1 MLIYCERKKHCL
13 FAENT
18 AKVVIKYRVTTK
30 YTYFLGW
37 SNSLLHLYMELERF
51 IEKHFVPQVRKNNK
65 SIIMKMF

>member
-1 MLIYCERKKHCL
+1 
-13 FAENT
+13 
-18 AKVVIKYRVTTK
+18 VIKYRVTTK